1 MNMLVLNIAF
11 PLAIILSFRTQTT
24 VLGKVMNMTN
34 VLFWTT
40 AFSFVVACVV
50 SIMPAPAWLKGTVLS
65 VFALAAASLLACI
78 VTSLPT

>member
-11 PLAIILSFRTQTT
+11 PLAIILSGGTLF
-24 VLGKVMNMTN
+24 VGKVMNMTN

-50 SIMPAPAWLKGTVLS
+50 AITPGSAWLKGTALS
-65 VFALAAASLLACI
+65 VFALAALSLLACI
-78 VTSLPT
+78 VTGLPS